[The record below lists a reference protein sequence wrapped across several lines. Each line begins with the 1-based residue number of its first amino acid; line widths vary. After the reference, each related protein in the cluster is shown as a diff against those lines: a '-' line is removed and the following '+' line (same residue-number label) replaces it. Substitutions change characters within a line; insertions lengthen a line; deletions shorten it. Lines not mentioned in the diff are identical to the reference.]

1 MVKLTQI
8 DDETVAAAAVEEQKF
23 FEEVEESE
31 SESDSDFED
40 DDIENETLYDRIV
53 ALKDIV
59 PPEQRLRA
67 TKLADKIKS
76 YTATGLSTSGSL
88 LWTVTSTG
96 LLLGFP
102 FFIALFSEMQLQEM
116 EKGVAMQQSSQDL
129 IAAGTD
135 PLAAEA
141 KEKK

>member
-1 MVKLTQI
+1 MVKLTQV
-8 DDETVAAAAVEEQKF
+8 DDETAAATQEPKDVF
-23 FEEVEESE
+23 DHH
-31 SESDSDFED
+31 ESDSDSESDFED

-59 PPEQRLRA
+59 PPEQRVQLSQI
-67 TKLADKIKS
+67 ADKVKS
-76 YTATGLSTSGSL
+76 YTASGISTSGSL
-88 LWTVTSTG
+88 LWALTSTG

-129 IAAGTD
+129 IASGAD
-135 PLAAEA
+135 PLAAEGS
-141 KEKK
+141 KEQK